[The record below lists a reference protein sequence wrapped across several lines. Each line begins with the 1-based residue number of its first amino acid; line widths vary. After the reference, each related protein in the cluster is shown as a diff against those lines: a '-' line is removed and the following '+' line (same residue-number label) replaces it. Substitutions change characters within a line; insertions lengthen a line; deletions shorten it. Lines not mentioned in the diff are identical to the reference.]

1 MKIMRYVAWGIAI
14 FTVFF
19 FSFKMCRNE
28 ANNHTFNF
36 FPEAT
41 QFFAKIFFQYD
52 RLDLLR
58 PLNKN
63 SQNVDLRRI
72 LTAEM

>member
-19 FSFKMCRNE
+19 FLSKCTEMRLLI
-28 ANNHTFNF
+28 TLLIF
-36 FPEAT
+36 FLKQP
-41 QFFAKIFFQYD
+41 QFFAKIFFQFD
-52 RLDLLR
+52 RLDLLK